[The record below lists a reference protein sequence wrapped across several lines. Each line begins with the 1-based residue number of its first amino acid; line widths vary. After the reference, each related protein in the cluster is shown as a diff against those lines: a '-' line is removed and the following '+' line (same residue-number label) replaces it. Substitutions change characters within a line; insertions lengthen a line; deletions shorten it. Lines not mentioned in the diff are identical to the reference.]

1 MRVLDADLVIM
12 RISSVMDHIVSVQI
26 AFSGTASCASLELY
40 THGFTISRQETLLAC
55 LSASRNL
62 ILWRVVALT
71 RRSTP
76 DSGDVCARTA
86 CKMLN
91 GYAKERFRSLGD
103 INFSR

>member
-1 MRVLDADLVIM
+1 MLDADLVIM
-12 RISSVMDHIVSVQI
+12 RISSVMDHIVIVQI
-26 AFSGTASCASLELY
+26 AFSATASYASLELY
-40 THGFTISRQETLLAC
+40 TRGCTISRQETLLAC

-62 ILWRVVALT
+62 IMWRVVTLT

-76 DSGDVCARTA
+76 NSGDFCARTA

-103 INFSR
+103 IDFSR